1 MVLRMINCLIY
12 LQSFYSL
19 SQGYSGNFEV
29 TDKNRVYHFTLLNGA
44 LDNPVYTVLEETTY
58 INSMY
63 LADSMVI
70 IGVDSLTISAKKD
83 SLLNRFLAN
92 FSGTYAEYNKKGRM
106 VAASYYPKPTTLDS
120 AFYKPTEDQRMN
132 FYPNGNPYAQFY
144 QKNGHPARS
153 IVYYTRDGEID
164 HITDLSQYAAGEQ
177 VVIQN
182 PYDFR
187 KRKEKLKIVVE

>member
-1 MVLRMINCLIY
+1 MVLRIVNCLVC
-12 LQSFYSL
+12 LVSFYSL
-19 SQGYSGNFEV
+19 SQGYSGTLEV
-29 TDKNRVYHFTLLNGA
+29 SDKNRVYHFTF
-44 LDNPVYTVLEETTY
+44 LDGKLKNPVYTSLPETTY
-58 INSMY
+58 ITSMY
-63 LADSMVI
+63 LSDSIVLSGI
-70 IGVDSLTISAKKD
+70 DSITFTTKKD

-92 FSGTYAEYNKKGRM
+92 FSGTYAEYTKKGRI
-106 VAASYYPKPTTLDS
+106 VTASYYPKPTTLDS
-120 AFYKPTEDQRMN
+120 AFYKPTEDQRIN

-153 IVYYTRDGEID
+153 IIYYTRDGEVD

-187 KRKEKLKIVVE
+187 KRKEKLKIVIE

>member
-1 MVLRMINCLIY
+1 MVSRIVNCLICFVSLY
-12 LQSFYSL
+12 SF

-29 TDKNRVYHFTLLNGA
+29 SDKNRVYHFTLLNGKMN
-44 LDNPVYTVLEETTY
+44 NPVYTILNETTH

-63 LADSMVI
+63 LTDSIVLFGI
-70 IGVDSLTISAKKD
+70 DSITAISKKD

-92 FSGTYAEYNKKGRM
+92 FSGTYAEYNKNGRM

-120 AFYKPTEDQRMN
+120 AFYKPTEDQRIN

-164 HITDLSQYAAGEQ
+164 HITDLSKYAAGEQ

-187 KRKEKLKIVVE
+187 KRKETLKIVIE

>member
-1 MVLRMINCLIY
+1 MVSRIVNCLICFVS
-12 LQSFYSL
+12 LHSF

-29 TDKNRVYHFTLLNGA
+29 SDKNRMYHFTLLNGRMN
-44 LDNPVYTVLEETTY
+44 NPVYTILDETTH

-63 LADSMVI
+63 LSDSIVLSGI
-70 IGVDSLTISAKKD
+70 DSITVSSKKD

-106 VAASYYPKPTTLDS
+106 VVASYYPKPTTLDS
-120 AFYKPTEDQRMN
+120 AFYKPTEDQRIN

-164 HITDLSQYAAGEQ
+164 HITDLSQYAEGEQ

-187 KRKEKLKIVVE
+187 KRKETLKIVIE